1 MVSRINEKISA
12 LKQEPESGRG
22 LALTVMELFRVM
34 RESCAQIVKRRAA
47 YFSGHGAKHNIA
59 TSPRACVWQNR
70 DTFIHPINPCVRVV
84 TWAVWQTLTR
94 LEDFME
100 DPAGYYFY

>member
-1 MVSRINEKISA
+1 MSCG
-12 LKQEPESGRG
+12 ES
-22 LALTVMELFRVM
+22 
-34 RESCAQIVKRRAA
+34 SAQIVERRAA
-47 YFSGHGAKHNIA
+47 DFSGHCAKNNIA
-59 TSPRACVWQNR
+59 TSPRAVR
-70 DTFIHPINPCVRVV
+70 LAEPGYVHPINPRVRAV